1 MINQKCAQERKEEI
15 MKRLHLRKTLNRS
28 HGGNFVIFLMLVLVG
43 IFMGLPLWYSI
54 VSAFKPP
61 EEIFIFPPRFYVT
74 NPTGRNFT
82 QLFQLAT
89 NLTVPFNRYLFN
101 SIFVSFASTFLSVLV
116 GALAAY
122 PFAKKKFMG
131 RGVLWKLIMLTLLF
145 SGGVTSLPSYIVKAK
160 LGLINTYW
168 VLILPSIAS
177 TLHMF
182 LMRQFMLQIPDSL
195 LEAARIDGASEFRS
209 FIHIV
214 MPNIKPA
221 WMTVMVL
228 SFTNIWNNGSAGV
241 VYDEPLKLL
250 PTALNQIS
258 AGGISRTGV
267 TAAAT
272 LLLMIPP
279 ILAFVVTQS
288 KMLQTMAHSGIKD

>member
-1 MINQKCAQERKEEI
+1 M
-15 MKRLHLRKTLNRS
+15 
-28 HGGNFVIFLMLVLVG
+28 FLMLALVG
-43 IFMGLPLWYSI
+43 VFMGLPLWYSI

-61 EEIFIFPPRFYVT
+61 EEFFLFPPRFYVE

-82 QLFQLAT
+82 NLFQLAT

-101 SIFVSFASTFLSVLV
+101 SIFVSFASTGVGVLI

-122 PFAKKKFMG
+122 PFAKKNFAGKKI
-131 RGVLWKLIMLTLLF
+131 LWKLIMMTLLF
-145 SGGVTSLPSYIVKAK
+145 SGGVTALPSYIVKAK

-168 VLILPSIAS
+168 VLILPSLAS

-182 LMRQFMLQIPDSL
+182 LMRQFMTQIPDSL
-195 LEAARIDGASEFRS
+195 LEAARIDGASEFRV
-209 FIHIV
+209 FINLV

-228 SFTNIWNNGSAGV
+228 SFQGIWNAGSGGV
-241 VYDEPLKLL
+241 VYDESLKLL
-250 PTALNQIS
+250 PTALSQIS
-258 AGGISRTGV
+258 AGGIARIGV
-267 TAAAT
+267 SAAAT

-279 ILAFVVTQS
+279 ILAFVITQS